1 MHLIE
6 ILSKIKDPR
15 RTVGMRYP
23 LVPVLL
29 IIIMSIMSGRNG
41 YREIEKYAKA
51 NKNFFLKFFSK
62 KRTQLP
68 SHVTFRE
75 VLKGIDFDEFL
86 LIFESWALSYVS
98 IEKDEWFAI
107 DGKALGSTVT
117 NYSKGYQN
125 FVSLVSIF
133 SQKRGQVIAVGKLEN
148 KKSSEIPTVESLIEK
163 LDLKDVVFTLDAL
176 HCQKKH

>member
-1 MHLIE
+1 MNLIE
-6 ILSKIKDPR
+6 ALAKIEDPR
-15 RTVGMRYP
+15 RKAGQRYP
-23 LVPVLL
+23 LTSMLL

-41 YREIEKYAKA
+41 FREISKYAKA
-51 NKNFFLKFFSK
+51 NKEFFLDLFPK

-75 VLKGIDFDEFL
+75 IIRSINFNEVLV
-86 LIFESWALSYVS
+86 IFETWALSYIT
-98 IEKDEWFAI
+98 IEKKEWFAI

-117 NYSKGYQN
+117 DYSTNYQN
-125 FVSLVSIF
+125 FVSLISVF
-133 SQKRGQVIAVGKLEN
+133 SQKRGQVIATSKLEN
-148 KKSSEIPTVESLIEK
+148 NKSSEIPTVKELIER